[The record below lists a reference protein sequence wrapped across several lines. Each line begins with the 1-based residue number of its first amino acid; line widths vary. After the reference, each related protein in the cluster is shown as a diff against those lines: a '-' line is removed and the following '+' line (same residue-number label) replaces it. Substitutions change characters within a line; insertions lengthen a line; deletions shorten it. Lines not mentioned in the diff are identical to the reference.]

1 MKKMLNI
8 IAALTAVSISMSTAG
23 VAAIAAEPTDDNVSD
38 SYTLENGY
46 DINNENYRKKVDSL
60 GEKIA
65 HEEEFVAYLN
75 EFIKSQTG
83 DNEDSAVTHV
93 YNVPENK
100 TADGVNNLYIIESIV
115 PGTNKKARK
124 FEQMIYY
131 WGKSDFDESSYGFL
145 NYDEVFLK
153 YSVDEMNAFLEE
165 ENLKAKI
172 TEYSNGYKVVYYS
185 DTSEENVVSTFL
197 ALNKKFGAEVLG
209 LSPNMEYLEVFYD
222 DSMLGDAN
230 IDGEVNVRDC
240 AFIASKLA
248 EGLVNELPGCSDYNG
263 DGKVDVRDA
272 AALANKLA

>member
-23 VAAIAAEPTDDNVSD
+23 IAAIAATPTDENVSN
-38 SYTLENGY
+38 SNTLENGY
-46 DINNENYRKKVDSL
+46 DINNEGYRKKVDSL

-75 EFIKSQTG
+75 SRFNET
-83 DNEDSAVTHV
+83 EDSAIVHV
-93 YNVPENK
+93 YNVPENE
-100 TADGVNNLYIIESIV
+100 TSDGINNLYIIESIV

-131 WGKSDFDESSYGFL
+131 WGKSDFDTLSYGFL

-172 TEYSNGYKVVYYS
+172 VENSNGYNVVYYS

-197 ALNKKFGAEVLG
+197 ALNKKFGADVLG
-209 LSPNMEYLEVFYD
+209 LSPNMEYFETFYD
-222 DSMLGDAN
+222 GALLLGDAN
-230 IDGEVNVRDC
+230 EDGELNVRDC

-248 EGLVNELPGCSDYNG
+248 KELINELPGYSNYNG
-263 DGKVDVRDA
+263 DGIIDVRDV
-272 AALANKLA
+272 AALAKELA